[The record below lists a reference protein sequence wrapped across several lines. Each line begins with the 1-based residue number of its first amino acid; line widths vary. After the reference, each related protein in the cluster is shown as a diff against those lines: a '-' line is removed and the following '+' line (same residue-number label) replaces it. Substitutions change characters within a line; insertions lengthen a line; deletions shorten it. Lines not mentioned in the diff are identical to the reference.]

1 MFENANRPNKI
12 ALDLS
17 LFARSRL
24 LSMNHLLAVPSFS
37 SLGGLRLTVCC
48 RKLDGTESQIGWPAQ
63 STVCISKIGAPVAM
77 TSNSFRQRLPE
88 DG

>member
-24 LSMNHLLAVPSFS
+24 LSMDHLLASHCFLV
-37 SLGGLRLTVCC
+37 L
-48 RKLDGTESQIGWPAQ
+48 EA
-63 STVCISKIGAPVAM
+63 
-77 TSNSFRQRLPE
+77 
-88 DG
+88 